1 MSVLTSRKLLRFTR
15 YAAPS
20 YLANRLEKASYTYGF
35 VSAERLTLPDFLC
48 VGFRKTGTTWLY
60 ENLYLHPDIYL
71 PPYKN
76 VRYFSNDFYEPLESY
91 ARHFKA
97 GEDKLKGDFSNSY
110 SFIAKGRVRFVRT
123 VMPDAKLIFLLRNP
137 VERAWSEFVHNA
149 TEQERPIDD
158 FSADEVGAIFAKDP
172 VIKAGGY
179 TAILDKWLSVFPREQ
194 VFVGFYDDLA
204 AQPRELLTDIFEFLG
219 VTTDVAWST
228 FPYHETIIPPAGRAY
243 KHHNSWRGVIA
254 PEHQNSADLL
264 RGELEAQLHTLLRP
278 ELLKLRGRFGEK
290 VEHWI

>member
-1 MSVLTSRKLLRFTR
+1 MLTSRKLLRFTR

-20 YLANRLEKASYTYGF
+20 YLANRLEKASYQYGF
-35 VSAERLTLPDFLC
+35 LNAERLTLPDFLC

-97 GEDKLKGDFSNSY
+97 GAHKVKGDFSNSY
-110 SFIAKGRVRFVRT
+110 SFISNGRVRFVRA
-123 VMPDAKLIFLLRNP
+123 VMPNAKLIFLLRNP

-149 TEQERPIDD
+149 TEQERPLDD
-158 FSADEVGAIFAKDP
+158 FSSDEVATLFSKDP
-172 VIKAGGY
+172 VVKAGGY
-179 TAILDKWLSVFPREQ
+179 TAILDKWLSVFPKEQ

-204 AQPRELLTDIFEFLG
+204 TKPKDLLSDVFAFLG
-219 VTTDVAWST
+219 VTRDIDWATL
-228 FPYHETIIPPAGRAY
+228 PYNETIIPPAGSAY
-243 KHHNSWRGVIA
+243 KHHDSWRGVIA
-254 PEHQNSADLL
+254 PEHQNSARLL
-264 RGELEAQLHTLLRP
+264 QGELEAQLHVLLRP
-278 ELLKLRGRFGEK
+278 ELLKLRKRFGEK
-290 VEHWI
+290 VESWI